1 MCVYVRTKFQVSN
14 IILTSF
20 RGRVILPTPPLP
32 QNEPLKTPPR
42 LRLTGKLFPEDIVHV
57 SSTIYLYISPSVP
70 GQLVELTY

>member
-1 MCVYVRTKFQVSN
+1 MCVCVCTKFQVSC

-20 RGRVILPTPPLP
+20 RREVILPTPTPP

-42 LRLTGKLFPEDIVHV
+42 LRLTQSLFPTDKVHV
-57 SSTIYLYISPSVP
+57 SNTIYLCISPSVD